1 MKLEEATGFCGAR
14 QHRWLRQGYEG
25 INGTTE
31 KMSKACPAKKKGKW
45 HKRKGTWANW
55 NFWLW
60 LWLKNKSPLIDPR
73 IFMNLPQFFIGPSK
87 FNDPISF
94 ERQPSCFLQL
104 HRFWNRVIL
113 ANGTLFTHV
122 CIYIYIYTYI
132 YTHKDG
138 SHAPPSNW
146 WLSHRFQASSIMV
159 CLTRRTGKKH
169 EMQSDETS
177 SMPHVWWWNHVNQP
191 FLSFFHRGNHP
202 FLSNFYRI
210 WFTVRGAS
218 LGWP

>member
-1 MKLEEATGFCGAR
+1 MATAGIWRDQWNNRKNEQSVPR
-14 QHRWLRQGYEG
+14 Q
-25 INGTTE
+25 
-31 KMSKACPAKKKGKW
+31 KKGKW

-122 CIYIYIYTYI
+122 CMYGVYIYIYTYI
-132 YTHKDG
+132 YTHIKTEVMLHPQIG
-138 SHAPPSNW
+138 GFP
-146 WLSHRFQASSIMV
+146 
-159 CLTRRTGKKH
+159 TGFKH
-169 EMQSDETS
+169 LQSWC
-177 SMPHVWWWNHVNQP
+177 V
-191 FLSFFHRGNHP
+191 
-202 FLSNFYRI
+202 
-210 WFTVRGAS
+210 
-218 LGWP
+218 